1 MVPVVQYP
9 LRDLFSCLAGA
20 SRPEPRGDARFR
32 VTAKGRW
39 ALELRGMGIRGFGS
53 AKVEIWAGVW
63 VTENSEDGRREI
75 NKERTVE

>member
-1 MVPVVQYP
+1 
-9 LRDLFSCLAGA
+9 
-20 SRPEPRGDARFR
+20 
-32 VTAKGRW
+32 
-39 ALELRGMGIRGFGS
+39 MGIRGFGS